1 MSKLFND
8 IKKMKFQ
15 IIVLEQYN
23 NFKQLGIEDD
33 IKYLK
38 EKIDNLYNIKDTNK
52 LIEDFKFCANM
63 INPLYL
69 LVEPKFILSVQ
80 KDLKGE

>member
-8 IKKMKFQ
+8 VKKMKFQ

-23 NFKQLGIEDD
+23 NFKQLGIEEE
-33 IKYLK
+33 IKFIK

-52 LIEDFKFCANM
+52 LIEDFKHCAKM

-69 LVEPKFILSVQ
+69 LVEPKFILAVQ
-80 KDLKGE
+80 KDLKE